1 MNLKNNVC
9 INKRYEGSTAITQ
22 INQLKKDIKTR
33 CFNPNDVPAI
43 PTSTTP
49 NPMEVKQIECKEKNT
64 NLTIELKK
72 ANEDLYKIQTDLM
85 KKTTTLSLE
94 MNKTKQELSDAKE
107 QHERELKEC
116 DLKTNDL
123 IEKMTIIFQIG
134 NNKLY
139 DELKQLKEEQ
149 KKEQM
154 EVNQQHKEK
163 NELMKKLLS
172 VMDEQRSQQTEPQEI
187 KLKLKETQDDL
198 IKKQKTCEI
207 TTLQDNTKHQQLMF
221 NINETVTHQSKN

>member
-1 MNLKNNVC
+1 
-9 INKRYEGSTAITQ
+9 
-22 INQLKKDIKTR
+22 
-33 CFNPNDVPAI
+33 
-43 PTSTTP
+43 
-49 NPMEVKQIECKEKNT
+49 
-64 NLTIELKK
+64 
-72 ANEDLYKIQTDLM
+72 
-85 KKTTTLSLE
+85 